1 MSFTPKFI
9 FVGFVALAV
18 VVVVIFGLVSAGSPA
33 AERVRRGDE
42 QRVSELQ
49 QISYAIDSYWAQNG
63 TLPTSLEDLAKS
75 PDAYVTS
82 IADPRSG
89 EPYMYRPSEMGA
101 YQLCATFE
109 GATPTDASRPVPPPE
124 TFWNHDIGEVC
135 FDLTARTEPGTMKM
149 SPIR

>member
-1 MSFTPKFI
+1 MSFTPKFLFI
-9 FVGFVALAV
+9 GFVALAV

-49 QISYAIDSYWAQNG
+49 QISYAIDSYWTQNG
-63 TLPTSLEDLAKS
+63 ALPTSLEILAKS
-75 PDAYVTS
+75 PDTYMTS

-89 EPYMYRPSEMGA
+89 ELYTYHPSDRGT

-109 GATPTDASRPVPPPE
+109 GATPMDTSRPVPPPE
-124 TFWNHDIGEVC
+124 TFWNHDIGETC
-135 FDLTARTEPGTMKM
+135 FDLSTRTEQGTMKM